1 MRCAPARVSHLIL
14 CLGVR
19 LLGEGEGVGQ
29 AGHLVVT
36 GGDVGGVAGLR
47 RGVTGARCVMG
58 QSQDILIYILG
69 WVTFVIQCINRKK
82 GVLRQASMTHLT
94 LVGVGED
101 SADSS

>member
-36 GGDVGGVAGLR
+36 GGDVGGVAGLG
-47 RGVTGARCVMG
+47 RGVTGERCVMG
-58 QSQDILIYILG
+58 QSRDILIYILG
-69 WVTFVIQCINRKK
+69 WVTCGIQ
-82 GVLRQASMTHLT
+82 
-94 LVGVGED
+94 
-101 SADSS
+101 